1 MQAAQLQKTSIQKV
15 AKTSATRGA
24 PRTAMPIVAKQ
35 QVKAEHKVRYD
46 QHRKRGVTVQSHEF
60 WLDKRIEDHCLHQGA
75 TFQLSFAINTSSSV
89 NLTVI

>member
-35 QVKAEHKVRYD
+35 QVKAEHKVRPAEC
-46 QHRKRGVTVQSHEF
+46 RKRGMSIQSNEL
-60 WLDKRIEDHCLHQGA
+60 WLDKRIKDHCLHHQP
-75 TFQLSFAINTSSSV
+75 TFLLSFRFIIPSSLKLTAI
-89 NLTVI
+89 